1 MVLAFENSN
10 NCIVQPSVVVQ
21 IVAGANLSTSTEVSY
36 CILSGVIITCFDIFI
51 TAFQTNSMPKEMV
64 ERPKEMV
71 QRILPILPGVGGAA
85 LDDEVPLEDIVQYQL
100 NLWTAVG
107 LVVTVLVTIQI
118 IAFMDIKRDSLIYA
132 KFSWNTQ
139 GFKND

>member
-71 QRILPILPGVGGAA
+71 QRILPILPGVGAAA